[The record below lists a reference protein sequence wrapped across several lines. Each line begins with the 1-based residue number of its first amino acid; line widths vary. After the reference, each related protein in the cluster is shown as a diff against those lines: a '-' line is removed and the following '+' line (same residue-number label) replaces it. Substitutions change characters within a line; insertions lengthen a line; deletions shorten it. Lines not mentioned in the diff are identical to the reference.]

1 MKILMLYE
9 YPPTASGLATQGD
22 LLYRGLQEMG
32 VDTHAVHF
40 ESELEKEWYYRWFRP
55 DMAVGIGYWGYSP
68 QLISNPKR
76 FGVHPVP
83 WLVADGYIANYREE
97 LNSLPLILVTS
108 NWVREVY
115 IRDGIRPEIIEVL
128 PVGCDIDTFIPRPA
142 ADPAVAAIREA
153 LGIKPDQL
161 MILTIG
167 GDTAS
172 KGGREVMEALA
183 RIDSQVP
190 DWRYVCKGWDQER
203 TTVQNNYDMELV
215 VSLGIEKKIIF
226 NTSYISR
233 NCMPYL
239 MAACDIYA
247 GPSRLEGFG
256 MPHVEAGACAKPVL
270 AINAMAF
277 KDTLINEKTALL
289 AGVAQENR
297 ISETTLYANKDDKI
311 GHRHIFNPPRIA
323 DYRASV
329 DDIANHLLRLMQDV
343 DLRHQLGTAGRE
355 YVSKQFGYR
364 EVANEFISIVSNDIR
379 TPSKPRSRYT
389 RVDHNDVIAHH

>member
-1 MKILMLYE
+1 MLYE

-22 LLYRGLQEMG
+22 LMYRGLKELG
-32 VDTHAVHF
+32 VDVHAVHF
-40 ESELEKEWYYRWFRP
+40 QSDLEKEWYYRWFKP
-55 DMAVGIGYWGYSP
+55 DLAVGIGFWGYAPHLILQP
-68 QLISNPKR
+68 QR
-76 FGVHPVP
+76 FGVQPVP
-83 WLVADGYIANYREE
+83 WLVADGYIANYQDE
-97 LNSLPLILVTS
+97 LNNLPLILVTS

-128 PVGCDIDTFIPRPA
+128 PVGCDTNAFIPRTA
-142 ADPAVAAIREA
+142 ADPRLAGIRDS
-153 LGIKPDQL
+153 LGIRPDQL

-190 DWRYVCKGWDQER
+190 DWRYVCKGWDQDR
-203 TTVQNNYDMELV
+203 TSLQNRYDLELA

-226 NTSYISR
+226 NTSYVSR

-270 AINAMAF
+270 AVNAMAF
-277 KDTLINEKTALL
+277 QDTLVDEKTALL
-289 AGVAQENR
+289 AGIAQENW
-297 ISETTLYANKDDKI
+297 ISETTIYDDPHDKV
-311 GHRHIFNPPRIA
+311 GHHHIFDPPRIA

-329 DDIANHLLRLMQDV
+329 DDIADRLLRLMQDSN
-343 DLRHQLGTAGRE
+343 LRHKLGAAGRD
-355 YVSKQFGYR
+355 YVSRRYGYR
-364 EVANEFISIVSNDIR
+364 DVAKELLSIVSR
-379 TPSKPRSRYT
+379 HASSSGKRSSYT
-389 RVDHNDVIAHH
+389 RAEPVKTMAVSE